1 MTNKR
6 RNIKMKTDI
15 VMDTKGM
22 ACPMPIVKAKKA
34 LDGLESGQVME
45 VQSTD
50 KGSIND
56 FQAWVKQTKHEL
68 LKHEEDNGIYKFFV
82 KKV

>member
-1 MTNKR
+1 MQVDL
-6 RNIKMKTDI
+6 M
-15 VMDTKGM
+15 VDTKGL

-34 LDGLESGQVME
+34 LDGLTTGQVME

-50 KGSIND
+50 KGSVND

-68 LKHEEDNGIYKFFV
+68 IQYEEENGIYKFFV
-82 KKV
+82 KKI

>member
-1 MTNKR
+1 
-6 RNIKMKTDI
+6 MKTDI
-15 VMDTKGM
+15 VVDTKGM

-34 LDGLESGQVME
+34 LDGLEAGQIME

-56 FQAWVKQTKHEL
+56 FQAWVKQTNHEL